1 MNVNQD
7 PEWISAWLDWADTCS
22 VDRCQEKHKSRLK
35 KFAQAKFSR
44 FYAWYAS
51 KGYSSKLPDNI
62 CAFHELESHL
72 YARQTIKGKPFKSYL
87 FEDIALRQGGIAKNI
102 SGYLLGSQSV
112 MKDIVKRS
120 VDIRISVKDGQ
131 ILDAI
136 HGDEEAAE
144 PETMEEW
151 KSVLLD
157 NGVTSSEFL
166 RKDLARDDV
175 PKTTSI
181 SDLPESEEEIDIEDE
196 FVPDG
201 EDSPDGSSDL
211 LPLTGAVP
219 ESKQKE
225 TVQLDGAQKLIPAL
239 KGVWESLPDHT
250 KVLFFCYLKEYPL
263 YIPEVVQR
271 TKAARATASYRLS
284 VVLKSF
290 KQVGD
295 EQLTIGYSSEDIQ
308 SLLPACLMRIA
319 LAWASKNK
327 ACREIVKNVRK
338 KYQTT

>member
-1 MNVNQD
+1 MNVDQNS
-7 PEWISAWLDWADTCS
+7 EWISAWLDWADTCS
-22 VDRCQEKHKSRLK
+22 VDRCQEKHESRLK

-44 FYAWYAS
+44 FYHWYAS

-87 FEDIALRQGGIAKNI
+87 FEDIALRQGGLAKNI

-120 VDIRISVKDGQ
+120 VDLRVSIKDGQ
-131 ILDAI
+131 TLDAS
-136 HGDEEAAE
+136 HGDEGAAE
-144 PETMEEW
+144 SETMEEW
-151 KSVLLD
+151 KSVLLED
-157 NGVTSSEFL
+157 GITSDKFMA
-166 RKDLARDDV
+166 KDRSLEQT
-175 PKTTSI
+175 PETTSEL
-181 SDLPESEEEIDIEDE
+181 DEPEHEDEATIEDAFATDEEE
-196 FVPDG
+196 
-201 EDSPDGSSDL
+201 SPSASSDSMSVI
-211 LPLTGAVP
+211 GVAI
-219 ESKQKE
+219 ESVQKD
-225 TVQLDGAQKLIPAL
+225 TVHLDDAQKLLRAL
-239 KGVWESLPDHT
+239 KVVWQSLPDHT

-263 YIPEVVQR
+263 YIPEVVKR
-271 TKAARATASYRLS
+271 TQAARATASYRIS

-295 EQLTIGYSSEDIQ
+295 KQLAHGYSPEDIAAM
-308 SLLPACLMRIA
+308 LPACLMRIV
-319 LAWASKNK
+319 LAWASKNQ